1 MAETKASLQKKYNS
15 FWAKKAAAVKKR
27 DRLQDA
33 YDALKNVKDDHSD
46 FKNRLYKKAD
56 EKSDDWEGS
65 NYEEYLSQCMFAKQ
79 TTKKINDR
87 IDVILDD
94 INTAK
99 KEANNEITYFGRE
112 IRAIKT
118 KIENWTN

>member
-1 MAETKASLQKKYNS
+1 MAETKASLQNRLERY
-15 FWAKKAAAVKKR
+15 WAKKEAAVRKSN
-27 DRLQDA
+27 RLQDA
-33 YDALKNVKDDHSD
+33 YDALKKVKDDHSD

-65 NYEEYLSQCMFAKQ
+65 NYDEYLSQCMFAKQ

-94 INTAK
+94 INIAK
-99 KEANNEITYFGRE
+99 KQADKDITNFGRE